1 MLHILKEQID
11 SVKMEIRG
19 RRAIKQQTT
28 FSCTFRHRQS
38 RDTQARCHLL
48 SQGFHCHQDQILG
61 LWIGLDHRWG
71 GQALASNPMCHSKGV
86 KVSPPKLRAKAS
98 RQPESRALLTGTT
111 GTATATSHCPLR
123 PPALLT
129 IPTCTLRRF
138 FHTYKQMETS
148 TEDG

>member
-61 LWIGLDHRWG
+61 LWIGLDPQVGR
-71 GQALASNPMCHSKGV
+71 
-86 KVSPPKLRAKAS
+86 
-98 RQPESRALLTGTT
+98 
-111 GTATATSHCPLR
+111 
-123 PPALLT
+123 
-129 IPTCTLRRF
+129 
-138 FHTYKQMETS
+138 TS
-148 TEDG
+148 TCQQSHVPLQRGQGVTTQAESQGQQAA